1 MRSIAVLWMRFGP
14 YHLARLRGAAER
26 AARDGAVVHGIEVAG
41 VDHYGW
47 RRTDGAA
54 GFARHCLFPDRRY
67 DELSAGAIARA
78 VRLKLDELQPDGVG
92 INGWS
97 VPEARAALAWCRK
110 NGRRAVAFSES
121 LPGKPQPP
129 LWKEWV
135 KSWILRRFDAALVGG
150 APHREYVV
158 KLGMPTERVF
168 QGYDV
173 VDNDYFRAGA
183 EAVRTARNVP
193 EGGLPKAR
201 NPAPGTDTV
210 VSRATGD
217 QGEQDMPAP
226 SPAHSHHAEDGPLY
240 FYANTRLIARK
251 NIDGLLRAY
260 ASYRKEVA
268 DPWDLVVTG
277 SGEEEHRLQA
287 LCSELALDEHVRWP
301 GFVQYEEL
309 PRYYGPAGAFVHP
322 ARSEPWGLVVNEAC
336 ASGLPVLVSRTV
348 GAGFELVEIGRNGFL
363 FDPFDVGTI
372 CAALVRMSEMMPAER
387 AAMGGRSWEIVSRWG
402 PSRFGEAL
410 WAAMTA

>member
-1 MRSIAVLWMRFGP
+1 MRNIAVLWMRFGP

-26 AARDGAVVHGIEVAG
+26 AARGGAVVHGIEVAG
-41 VDHYGW
+41 MDHYGW
-47 RRTDGAA
+47 RRADGAA
-54 GFARHCLFPDRRY
+54 GFARHCLFPDRHY

-129 LWKEWV
+129 FWKEWV
-135 KSWILRRFDAALVGG
+135 KSWIVRRFDAALVGG
-150 APHREYVV
+150 APHRAYVV
-158 KLGMPTERVF
+158 KLGLPAERVF
-168 QGYDV
+168 RGYDV

-183 EAVRTARNVP
+183 QAARTARNVP
-193 EGGLPKAR
+193 EGSLPKAR
-201 NPAPGTDTV
+201 NSSPGTETV
-210 VSRATGD
+210 ASHAASDR
-217 QGEQDMPAP
+217 GERGMPP
-226 SPAHSHHAEDGPLY
+226 SPAHPHPVGDGPPY

-277 SGEEEHRLQA
+277 NGGEEHRLKA

-309 PRYYGPAGAFVHP
+309 PRYYGSAGAFVHP

-348 GAGFELVEIGRNGFL
+348 GAGFELVEHGRNGFL
-363 FDPFDVGTI
+363 FDPFDVGAI
-372 CAALVRMSEMMPAER
+372 CAALVRMSEMTPGER
-387 AAMGGRSWEIVSRWG
+387 AGMGGRSLEIVSRWG